1 MPTIRLLRNERRGVP
16 SERRK
21 ERIRIYSS
29 ERWKRLRLVKLYNDP
44 LCERCLKVGKTVP
57 ADDVHHVV
65 SFMSVDDPVGRRRL
79 AYDYENLMSLC
90 RACHNELHN
99 GHKCL

>member
-1 MPTIRLLRNERRGVP
+1 MPTIRLLRNERRGIP

-29 ERWKRLRLVKLYNDP
+29 ERWKHLRLVKLYDSP

-57 ADDVHHVV
+57 AVDVHHVV
-65 SFMSVDDPVGRRRL
+65 SFMSVDDPVERRRL

-99 GHKCL
+99 GHKGL